1 MEKFIRN
8 ISLCLLLL
16 LASSVTLVAQERYQL
31 RGQVVEKDGTPL
43 LGASVF
49 VKGQPTNGS
58 VADING
64 YFNLTVSKKDVL
76 VVSMI
81 SYSTVEVAVEGRKTV
96 KVTLEPSSEVLEDV
110 VIVGYGELSSKDVTG
125 SIATIDVGKSLNVPT
140 ADFSQALQGKVA
152 GVVMSSGDGQLGEGM
167 EVVVRGATSVTQDNT
182 PLYVIDG
189 FPIEDFSSLS
199 LNPEDIKSISILKD
213 ASAGAIYGSRGSN
226 GVIIVETKNGN
237 DVKSNVNYSGSY
249 SVQMV
254 ANRMELM
261 SPYEFVRYATELS
274 SAYEATY
281 LTGPGMTLEDY
292 KSVEGTDWQS
302 MYFRP
307 AATHNHNLS
316 LSGRSGSSNYV
327 ISGNYT
333 QQDGVVIN
341 TAYQK
346 MQGRIRLNHKI
357 APNLSLNVNA
367 NYVYSKTDGDRTS
380 EAGSSSSSWQS
391 YPMFRLWSMS
401 PLRTAYYD
409 DEEFEDTIIDVT
421 ELNPVT
427 SANNIIRTIDNHF
440 AYMSAVMSWEI
451 TPELKW
457 NVTAGATTRDNV
469 EKRFYNTKTYQ
480 GFQHVNNSK
489 GVNGS
494 YASDERMELLAETT
508 MNYKHRFANKHLLNV
523 TASASIENYLR
534 DRYGYTVTHIA
545 NESLGLT
552 ALESGTP
559 KSVTSRH
566 YDNRTIS
573 SLLRV
578 NYSIAS
584 KYLFS
589 VSIRADGSSRFAK
602 GNQWGYFP
610 SAAIAWRFKEESWLK
625 RNKTLSDGKLRLT
638 WGVAGNNKVGEYLW
652 ATTIDYLDYYA
663 HGNQTPSVATG
674 PSTIAN
680 KSLTWEKTNQID
692 LGLDL
697 GFFKNRVKLTADLYS
712 KVTSDLLLNAYVPTS
727 TGRSSAFLNV
737 GSVQNNGLELT
748 VEAIPVKTR
757 RFTWSTN
764 FNIAFNQNKVLALA
778 DGQNRFTT
786 TVAFTGD
793 FNATPLYLTRVG
805 GPIAA
810 FYGYVWEGCYQV
822 EDFDVNPVTGDY
834 TLKANVPDNGQAR
847 ELVKPGD
854 IKYADLNGD
863 GTITAE
869 DMSVL
874 ANAYPIHTGGF
885 SNVFTYKNF
894 SLDVFF
900 QWSYGNYAM
909 NANRIA
915 LEGNYAG
922 RAINQFASYVDR
934 WSFDNQDSENFR
946 AGGFGPRGYY
956 SSRTLEDASY
966 LRLKSVTLSYD
977 LPAKTRKRLGLSAA
991 QIYLSGQ
998 NLFTWTNY
1006 SGLDPEVSTFRSTLT
1021 PGFDYSAYPRARMV
1035 SVGLKLG
1042 F

>member
-1 MEKFIRN
+1 MQKFIRN

-16 LASSVTLVAQERYQL
+16 IASATTLVAQERYQL
-31 RGQVVEKDGTPL
+31 RGQVVETDGTPL
-43 LGASVF
+43 MGATVF
-49 VKGQPTNGS
+49 VKGQPTNGT
-58 VADING
+58 VVDING
-64 YFNLTVSKKDVL
+64 YFNITVTAKDVL
-76 VVSMI
+76 VVSML
-81 SYSTVEVAVEGRKTV
+81 SYNAVEMPVDGRKMLT
-96 KVTLEPSSEVLEDV
+96 VTLEPSSEVLEDI
-110 VIVGYGELSSKDVTG
+110 VIVGYGELSAKDVTG
-125 SIATIDVGKSLNVPT
+125 SIATIDVAKSLNVPT
-140 ADFSQALQGKVA
+140 SDFSQALQGKVA

-167 EVVVRGATSVTQDNT
+167 EVVIRGATSVTQDNT

-226 GVIIVETKNGN
+226 GVIIVETKNGE
-237 DVKSNVNYSGSY
+237 DVKSNVSYSGSY
-249 SVQMV
+249 GIQMV
-254 ANRMELM
+254 TNFMELM

-281 LTGPGMTLEDY
+281 LKDMTLEDY
-292 KSVEGTDWQS
+292 KQVQGTDWQA

-307 AATHNHNLS
+307 AATQNHNIS
-316 LSGRSGSSNYV
+316 LSGRSGSSSYV
-327 ISGNYT
+327 ISGGIT
-333 QQDGVVIN
+333 DQEGVVIN

-346 MQGRIRLNHKI
+346 MQGRMRLNHKI
-357 APNLSLNVNA
+357 ASNLSLNVNA
-367 NYVYSKTDGDRTS
+367 NYVYQKTDGDRTS

-391 YPMFRLWSMS
+391 YPMYRLWAMS

-409 DEEFEDTIIDVT
+409 DEEFEDTVIDVT
-421 ELNPVT
+421 ELNPIT

-440 AYMSAVMSWEI
+440 TYMSAVLSWEI
-451 TPELKW
+451 IPDLKW
-457 NVTAGATTRDNV
+457 NTTAGATLRDNV

-480 GFQHVNNSK
+480 GFPHVNNAK

-494 YASDERMELLAETT
+494 FDSDKRTELLAESTLS
-508 MNYKHRFANKHLLNV
+508 YKHRFANKHLLNI
-523 TASASIENYLR
+523 TASASVENYMR
-534 DRYGYTVTHIA
+534 DRYGYSVTNIA

-573 SLLRV
+573 SLLRM

-589 VSIRADGSSRFAK
+589 ASIRADGSSRFAK

-625 RNKTLSDGKLRLT
+625 KSNVISEGKLRAT

-652 ATTIDYLDYYA
+652 ATTIDYLDYFA
-663 HGNQTPSVATG
+663 HGGKTPSVATG

-692 LGLDL
+692 FGLDL
-697 GFFKNRVKLTADLYS
+697 GLFKNRVKLTADVYS
-712 KVTSDLLLNAYVPTS
+712 KVTTDLLLNAYVPTS
-727 TGRSSAFLNV
+727 TGKSSAFLNV
-737 GSVQNNGLELT
+737 GSVQNRGLELT
-748 VEAIPVKTR
+748 LELVPVKTR
-757 RFTWSTN
+757 RFTWTSN
-764 FNIAFNQNKVLALA
+764 FNIAFNQNEVLALA

-786 TVAFTGD
+786 TVNFTGD

-810 FYGYVWEGCYQV
+810 FYGYIWEGCYQL
-822 EDFDVNPVTGDY
+822 EDFDVNPVTGEY
-834 TLKANVPDNGQAR
+834 QLKATVPDNGSSR
-847 ELVKPGD
+847 DLVQPGD

-894 SLDVFF
+894 TLDVFL

-909 NANRIA
+909 NANRLA

-922 RAINQFASYVDR
+922 RAINQFASYTDR
-934 WSFDNQDSENFR
+934 WSMDNQDSENFR

-977 LPAKTRKRLGLSAA
+977 LPARVRKSLGLSSA
-991 QIYLSGQ
+991 QIYVSGQ
-998 NLFTWTNY
+998 NLFTWTKY
-1006 SGLDPEVSTFRSTLT
+1006 SGLDPEVSTFHSTLT
-1021 PGFDYSAYPRARMV
+1021 PGFDYSAYPRARVV
-1035 SVGLKLG
+1035 SVGVKLG